1 MRSSSEIITVSK
13 RATKAA
19 GYSWGIA
26 EEVGKNIDLLELI
39 GIAGIEN
46 LKSYLSDIKT
56 KTPIGPN
63 GIKSQNKINNESLC
77 PILTGVSLID
87 DFKNIEILKEINFY
101 NVSFPLLMIPFI
113 SRLSFLIGKRVSI
126 EIDEYNFKFNLDKYM
141 FSDSDINSLILENA
155 KNVRII
161 IFENED
167 SFSQEVWDELYK
179 LSTDTFVE
187 ENEKLKSTAAGAGL
201 EAVSYTH
208 LTLPTKRIV

>member
-19 GYSWGIA
+19 GYSWGVA
-26 EEVGKNIDLLELI
+26 EEVGKNIDVLELI

-46 LKSYLSDIKT
+46 LKSYLSVIKT

-63 GIKSQNKINNESLC
+63 GIKSQNKIDNESLC

-101 NVSFPLLMIPFI
+101 NVNFPLLMIPFI

-126 EIDEYNFKFNLDKYM
+126 EIDDYKFKFNLDKYM
-141 FSDSDINSLILENA
+141 FSNSDINSLILEHA
-155 KNVRII
+155 KNVRITV
-161 IFENED
+161 FENED

-201 EAVSYTH
+201 EDND
-208 LTLPTKRIV
+208 

>member
-19 GYSWGIA
+19 GYSWGVA
-26 EEVGKNIDLLELI
+26 EEVGKKIDVLELI
-39 GIAGIEN
+39 GIAGIQN

-56 KTPIGPN
+56 KTPIGPDV
-63 GIKSQNKINNESLC
+63 IESQNKIDNESFC
-77 PILTGVSLID
+77 PILTGICLID

-113 SRLSFLIGKRVSI
+113 SRLSFLIGKRISI

-141 FSDSDINSLILENA
+141 FSNSDINSLILENA
-155 KNVRII
+155 KNVRIT

-167 SFSQEVWDELYK
+167 SFSQEVWDELYE

-201 EAVSYTH
+201 EDND
-208 LTLPTKRIV
+208 

>member
-26 EEVGKNIDLLELI
+26 EEVGKNNDVLELI
-39 GIAGIEN
+39 GIAGIQN

-126 EIDEYNFKFNLDKYM
+126 EIDEYKFKFNLDKYM
-141 FSDSDINSLILENA
+141 FSNSDINSLILEHA
-155 KNVRII
+155 KNVRITV
-161 IFENED
+161 FENED
-167 SFSQEVWDELYK
+167 SFSQEVWDELYA

-201 EAVSYTH
+201 EDND
-208 LTLPTKRIV
+208 

>member
-26 EEVGKNIDLLELI
+26 EEVGKNIDVLELI

-63 GIKSQNKINNESLC
+63 VIESQNKIDNESLC
-77 PILTGVSLID
+77 PILTGVCLID
-87 DFKNIEILKEINFY
+87 DFKNIEILKEIIFY

-126 EIDEYNFKFNLDKYM
+126 EIDEYKFKFNLDKYM
-141 FSDSDINSLILENA
+141 FSNSDINSLILEHA
-155 KNVRII
+155 KNVRITV
-161 IFENED
+161 FENED
-167 SFSQEVWDELYK
+167 SFSQEVWDELYE

-201 EAVSYTH
+201 EDND
-208 LTLPTKRIV
+208 

>member
-26 EEVGKNIDLLELI
+26 EEVGKNIDVLELI

-56 KTPIGPN
+56 KTPICPN
-63 GIKSQNKINNESLC
+63 VIKTQNKIDNESLC

-141 FSDSDINSLILENA
+141 FSNSDINSLILENA
-155 KNVRII
+155 KNVKIEV
-161 IFENED
+161 FENED
-167 SFSQEVWDELYK
+167 SFSQEVWDELYE

-201 EAVSYTH
+201 EDND
-208 LTLPTKRIV
+208 

>member
-19 GYSWGIA
+19 GYSWGVA
-26 EEVGKNIDLLELI
+26 EEVGKNIDVLELI

-63 GIKSQNKINNESLC
+63 VIESQNKIDNESLC
-77 PILTGVSLID
+77 PILTGICLID
-87 DFKNIEILKEINFY
+87 DFKNIEILKEIIFY

-126 EIDEYNFKFNLDKYM
+126 EIDEYKFKFNLDKYM
-141 FSDSDINSLILENA
+141 FSNSDINSLILENA
-155 KNVRII
+155 KNVRITV
-161 IFENED
+161 FENED

-201 EAVSYTH
+201 EDND
-208 LTLPTKRIV
+208 

>member
-19 GYSWGIA
+19 GYSWGVA
-26 EEVGKNIDLLELI
+26 EEVGKNIDVLELI

-46 LKSYLSDIKT
+46 LKSYLSVIKT

-63 GIKSQNKINNESLC
+63 GIKSQNKIDNESLC
-77 PILTGVSLID
+77 PILTGICLID

-141 FSDSDINSLILENA
+141 FSNSDINSLILENA

-167 SFSQEVWDELYK
+167 SFSQEVWDELYA

-201 EAVSYTH
+201 EDND
-208 LTLPTKRIV
+208 

>member
-26 EEVGKNIDLLELI
+26 EEVGKNIDVLELI

-46 LKSYLSDIKT
+46 LKSYLSEIKN
-56 KTPIGPN
+56 KKPIGPN
-63 GIKSQNKINNESLC
+63 VIKSQNKIDNESLC
-77 PILTGVSLID
+77 PILTGVCLID
-87 DFKNIEILKEINFY
+87 DFKNIEILKEIIFY
-101 NVSFPLLMIPFI
+101 NVSFPLLIIPFI

-141 FSDSDINSLILENA
+141 FSNSDINSLILENA

-161 IFENED
+161 VFENED
-167 SFSQEVWDELYK
+167 SFSQEVWDELYE
-179 LSTDTFVE
+179 LSTNTFVE

-201 EAVSYTH
+201 EDND
-208 LTLPTKRIV
+208 

>member
-26 EEVGKNIDLLELI
+26 EEVGKNIDVLELI

-46 LKSYLSDIKT
+46 LKSYLSDIKA

-63 GIKSQNKINNESLC
+63 VIKSQNKIDNENLC
-77 PILTGVSLID
+77 PILTGVCLID

-101 NVSFPLLMIPFI
+101 NISFPLLMIPFI

-141 FSDSDINSLILENA
+141 FSNSDINSLVLEHA

-167 SFSQEVWDELYK
+167 SFSQEVWDELYA
-179 LSTDTFVE
+179 LSTNTFVE

-201 EAVSYTH
+201 EDND
-208 LTLPTKRIV
+208 

>member
-19 GYSWGIA
+19 GYSWGVA
-26 EEVGKNIDLLELI
+26 EEVGKNIDVLELI
-39 GIAGIEN
+39 GIAGIQN

-56 KTPIGPN
+56 KTPIGPDV
-63 GIKSQNKINNESLC
+63 IESQNKIDNESLC
-77 PILTGVSLID
+77 PILTGICLID
-87 DFKNIEILKEINFY
+87 DFKNIEILKEIIFY

-141 FSDSDINSLILENA
+141 FSNSDINSLILENA

-161 IFENED
+161 VFENED
-167 SFSQEVWDELYK
+167 SFSQEIWDELYK

-201 EAVSYTH
+201 EDND
-208 LTLPTKRIV
+208 

>member
-19 GYSWGIA
+19 GYSWGVA
-26 EEVGKNIDLLELI
+26 EEVGKNIDMLELI

-46 LKSYLSDIKT
+46 LKSYLRDIQK

-63 GIKSQNKINNESLC
+63 AIESQNKIDNECLC
-77 PILTGVSLID
+77 PILTGVCLID
-87 DFKNIEILKEINFY
+87 DFKKVELLKEINFF
-101 NVSFPLLMIPFI
+101 NVSYPLLMIPFI

-126 EIDEYNFKFNLDKYM
+126 NIDEHVFRFNLDKYM
-141 FSDSDINSLILENA
+141 FSDCNVDSLVIEKA
-155 KNVRII
+155 KNIKVST
-161 IFENED
+161 FENDD
-167 SFSQEVWDELYK
+167 SFTQEVWDELYA

-201 EAVSYTH
+201 EDND
-208 LTLPTKRIV
+208 

>member
-26 EEVGKNIDLLELI
+26 EEVGKNIDVLELI

-126 EIDEYNFKFNLDKYM
+126 EIDEYKFNFNLVKYM
-141 FSDSDINSLILENA
+141 FSNSDINSLILENA
-155 KNVRII
+155 KNVRITV
-161 IFENED
+161 FENED

-201 EAVSYTH
+201 EDND
-208 LTLPTKRIV
+208 

>member
-19 GYSWGIA
+19 GYSWGVA
-26 EEVGKNIDLLELI
+26 EEVGKNIDVLELI
-39 GIAGIEN
+39 GIAGIQN

-63 GIKSQNKINNESLC
+63 VIESQNKIDNESLC
-77 PILTGVSLID
+77 PILTGICLID
-87 DFKNIEILKEINFY
+87 DFKNIEILKEIIFY

-141 FSDSDINSLILENA
+141 FSNSDINSLILENA
-155 KNVRII
+155 KNVRITV
-161 IFENED
+161 FENED
-167 SFSQEVWDELYK
+167 SFPQEVWDELYK
-179 LSTDTFVE
+179 LSTDTFVG

-201 EAVSYTH
+201 EDND
-208 LTLPTKRIV
+208 

>member
-19 GYSWGIA
+19 GYSWGVA
-26 EEVGKNIDLLELI
+26 EEVGKNIDVLELI
-39 GIAGIEN
+39 GIAGIQN

-56 KTPIGPN
+56 KTPIGPDV
-63 GIKSQNKINNESLC
+63 IESQNKIDNESLC
-77 PILTGVSLID
+77 PILTGVCLID

-141 FSDSDINSLILENA
+141 FSNSDINSLILENA
-155 KNVRII
+155 KNVRIT

-167 SFSQEVWDELYK
+167 SFSQEVWDELYE

-201 EAVSYTH
+201 EDND
-208 LTLPTKRIV
+208 

>member
-19 GYSWGIA
+19 GYSWGVA
-26 EEVGKNIDLLELI
+26 EEVGKNIDVLELI
-39 GIAGIEN
+39 GIAGIQN

-63 GIKSQNKINNESLC
+63 VIESQNKIDNKSLC
-77 PILTGVSLID
+77 PILTGVCLID

-141 FSDSDINSLILENA
+141 FSNSDINSLILENA

-161 IFENED
+161 VFENED
-167 SFSQEVWDELYK
+167 SFSQEIWDELYK

-201 EAVSYTH
+201 EDND
-208 LTLPTKRIV
+208 

>member
-26 EEVGKNIDLLELI
+26 EEVGKNVDVLELI

-101 NVSFPLLMIPFI
+101 NVNFPLLMIPFI

-126 EIDEYNFKFNLDKYM
+126 EIDDYKFKFNLDKYM
-141 FSDSDINSLILENA
+141 FSNSDINSLILENT
-155 KNVRII
+155 KNVKIEVI
-161 IFENED
+161 ENED

-201 EAVSYTH
+201 EDND
-208 LTLPTKRIV
+208 

>member
-19 GYSWGIA
+19 GYSWGVA
-26 EEVGKNIDLLELI
+26 EEVGKNIDVLELI

-46 LKSYLSDIKT
+46 LKSYLNDIKT

-101 NVSFPLLMIPFI
+101 NVNFPLLMIPFI

-141 FSDSDINSLILENA
+141 FSSSDINSLILENA

-161 IFENED
+161 VFENED
-167 SFSQEVWDELYK
+167 SFSQEVWDELYA

-201 EAVSYTH
+201 EDND
-208 LTLPTKRIV
+208 

>member
-26 EEVGKNIDLLELI
+26 EEVGKNIDVLELI

-63 GIKSQNKINNESLC
+63 VIESQNKIDNECLC
-77 PILTGVSLID
+77 PILTGICLID

-113 SRLSFLIGKRVSI
+113 SRLSFLIGKRVS
-126 EIDEYNFKFNLDKYM
+126 
-141 FSDSDINSLILENA
+141 
-155 KNVRII
+155 
-161 IFENED
+161 
-167 SFSQEVWDELYK
+167 
-179 LSTDTFVE
+179 T
-187 ENEKLKSTAAGAGL
+187 
-201 EAVSYTH
+201 VSYTH
-208 LTLPTKRIV
+208 LTLPTNREV

>member
-19 GYSWGIA
+19 GYSWGVA
-26 EEVGKNIDLLELI
+26 EEVGKNIDVLELI

-87 DFKNIEILKEINFY
+87 DFKNIEILKEIHFY
-101 NVSFPLLMIPFI
+101 NVNFPLLMIPFI

-126 EIDEYNFKFNLDKYM
+126 EIDDYKFKFNLDKYM
-141 FSDSDINSLILENA
+141 FSNSDINSLILENT
-155 KNVRII
+155 KNVKIEVI
-161 IFENED
+161 ENED

-201 EAVSYTH
+201 EDND
-208 LTLPTKRIV
+208 

>member
-19 GYSWGIA
+19 GYSWGVA
-26 EEVGKNIDLLELI
+26 EEVGKNIDVLELI
-39 GIAGIEN
+39 GIAGIDN
-46 LKSYLSDIKT
+46 LKSYLSDIKN
-56 KTPIGPN
+56 KTPIAPN
-63 GIKSQNKINNESLC
+63 VIESQNKIDNESLC
-77 PILTGVSLID
+77 PILTGVCLID

-126 EIDEYNFKFNLDKYM
+126 EIDEYKFKFNLDKYM
-141 FSDSDINSLILENA
+141 FSNSDINSLILENA

-161 IFENED
+161 VFENED

-201 EAVSYTH
+201 EDND
-208 LTLPTKRIV
+208 

>member
-1 MRSSSEIITVSK
+1 MTDGSIHNSMRSSSEIITVSK

-26 EEVGKNIDLLELI
+26 EEVGKNIDVLELI

-46 LKSYLSDIKT
+46 LKSYLSNIKT

-63 GIKSQNKINNESLC
+63 IIEAQNKIDNKSLC
-77 PILTGVSLID
+77 PILTGVCLID
-87 DFKNIEILKEINFY
+87 DFKNIEILKEIIFY

-141 FSDSDINSLILENA
+141 FSNNDINSLILENA
-155 KNVRII
+155 KNIRII
-161 IFENED
+161 VFENED
-167 SFSQEVWDELYK
+167 SFPQEVWDELYE

-187 ENEKLKSTAAGAGL
+187 ENEKLKNTAAGAGL
-201 EAVSYTH
+201 EDND
-208 LTLPTKRIV
+208 

>member
-19 GYSWGIA
+19 GYSWGVA
-26 EEVGKNIDLLELI
+26 EEVGKNIDVLELI
-39 GIAGIEN
+39 GIAGIQN

-63 GIKSQNKINNESLC
+63 VIESQNKIDNESLC
-77 PILTGVSLID
+77 PILTGICLID
-87 DFKNIEILKEINFY
+87 DFKNIEILKEIIFY

-141 FSDSDINSLILENA
+141 FSNSDINSLILENA
-155 KNVRII
+155 KNVRITV
-161 IFENED
+161 FENED

-201 EAVSYTH
+201 EDND
-208 LTLPTKRIV
+208 

>member
-1 MRSSSEIITVSK
+1 MTDGSIHNAMRSSSEIITVSK

-26 EEVGKNIDLLELI
+26 EEVGKNIDVLELI

-63 GIKSQNKINNESLC
+63 VIESQNKIDNESLC
-77 PILTGVSLID
+77 PILTGVCLID

-126 EIDEYNFKFNLDKYM
+126 EIDEYNFKFNLDKYV
-141 FSDSDINSLILENA
+141 FSNNDINSLILENA
-155 KNVRII
+155 KNIKII
-161 IFENED
+161 VFENED
-167 SFSQEVWDELYK
+167 SFSQEVWDELYE

-187 ENEKLKSTAAGAGL
+187 ESEKLKSTAAGAGL
-201 EAVSYTH
+201 EDND
-208 LTLPTKRIV
+208 

>member
-26 EEVGKNIDLLELI
+26 EEVGKNIDVLELI

-46 LKSYLSDIKT
+46 LKSYLSDIKN
-56 KTPIGPN
+56 KTPITPN
-63 GIKSQNKINNESLC
+63 VIESQNKIDNKSLC
-77 PILTGVSLID
+77 PILTGVCLID

-126 EIDEYNFKFNLDKYM
+126 EIDEYKFKFNLDKYM
-141 FSDSDINSLILENA
+141 FSNSDINSLILENA

-167 SFSQEVWDELYK
+167 SFSQEVWDELYA

-201 EAVSYTH
+201 EDND
-208 LTLPTKRIV
+208 

>member
-19 GYSWGIA
+19 GYSWGVA
-26 EEVGKNIDLLELI
+26 EEVGKNIDVLELI

-46 LKSYLSDIKT
+46 LKSYLSEIKN
-56 KTPIGPN
+56 KKPIGPN
-63 GIKSQNKINNESLC
+63 VIKSQNKIDNESLC
-77 PILTGVSLID
+77 PILTGVCLID

-126 EIDEYNFKFNLDKYM
+126 EIDEYKFKFNLDKYM
-141 FSDSDINSLILENA
+141 FSNSDINSLILENA
-155 KNVRII
+155 KNVRITV
-161 IFENED
+161 FENED
-167 SFSQEVWDELYK
+167 SFSQEVWDELYE

-201 EAVSYTH
+201 EDND
-208 LTLPTKRIV
+208 

>member
-19 GYSWGIA
+19 GYSWGVA
-26 EEVGKNIDLLELI
+26 EEVGKNIDVLELI
-39 GIAGIEN
+39 GIAGIQN

-63 GIKSQNKINNESLC
+63 VIESQNKIDNESLC
-77 PILTGVSLID
+77 PILTGICLID
-87 DFKNIEILKEINFY
+87 DFKNIEILKEIIFY

-141 FSDSDINSLILENA
+141 FSNSDINSLILEHA
-155 KNVRII
+155 KNVRITV
-161 IFENED
+161 FENED
-167 SFSQEVWDELYK
+167 SFSQEVWDELYE

-201 EAVSYTH
+201 EDND
-208 LTLPTKRIV
+208 

>member
-19 GYSWGIA
+19 GYSWGVA
-26 EEVGKNIDLLELI
+26 EEVGKNIDVLELI

-101 NVSFPLLMIPFI
+101 NVNFPLLMIPFI

-126 EIDEYNFKFNLDKYM
+126 EIDEYYFKFNLDKYM
-141 FSDSDINSLILENA
+141 FSNSDINSLILENA
-155 KNVRII
+155 KNVKIEV
-161 IFENED
+161 FENED
-167 SFSQEVWDELYK
+167 SFSQEVWDELYA

-201 EAVSYTH
+201 EDND
-208 LTLPTKRIV
+208 

>member
-1 MRSSSEIITVSK
+1 MTDGSIHNSMRSSSEIITVSK

-26 EEVGKNIDLLELI
+26 EEVGKNIDVLELI

-46 LKSYLSDIKT
+46 LKSYLSNIKT

-63 GIKSQNKINNESLC
+63 IIEAQNKIDNKSLC
-77 PILTGVSLID
+77 PILTGVCLID

-126 EIDEYNFKFNLDKYM
+126 EIDDYNFKFNLDKYM
-141 FSDSDINSLILENA
+141 FSNSEINSLILENA
-155 KNVRII
+155 KNVKII
-161 IFENED
+161 VFENED
-167 SFSQEVWDELYK
+167 SFSQEVWDELYE

-187 ENEKLKSTAAGAGL
+187 ENEKSKNTAAGAGL
-201 EAVSYTH
+201 EDND
-208 LTLPTKRIV
+208 

>member
-26 EEVGKNIDLLELI
+26 EEVGKNIDVLELI

-46 LKSYLSDIKT
+46 LKSYLSDIKN
-56 KTPIGPN
+56 KTPIAPDV
-63 GIKSQNKINNESLC
+63 IESQNKLHNKSLC
-77 PILTGVSLID
+77 PILTGVCLID

-126 EIDEYNFKFNLDKYM
+126 AIDEYKFKFNLDKYM
-141 FSDSDINSLILENA
+141 FSNSDINSLILEHA
-155 KNVRII
+155 KNVRITV
-161 IFENED
+161 FENED
-167 SFSQEVWDELYK
+167 SFSQEVWDELYE

-201 EAVSYTH
+201 EDND
-208 LTLPTKRIV
+208 